1 MGAGARIVFC
11 GGMGSALSGIVLDT
25 RCERETAAGRHAIH
39 ALWKGRVRV
48 HGTFL
53 VSRAAGGRAWGV
65 PYLLEFSE
73 CGESPVGSRRFC
85 GLAPDDSPFPSA
97 RHFLSKK
104 CHDAFPC
111 TAVFVFPLSCRA

>member
-1 MGAGARIVFC
+1 MGARAWIVFC
-11 GGMGSALSGIVLDT
+11 GGMGSALSGVILDA
-25 RCERETAAGRHAIH
+25 RCERKAAAGWHALH

-73 CGESPVGSRRFC
+73 CGESPVGSRRFL
-85 GLAPDDSPFPSA
+85 GISPVESQFPKRGPTLPKNSQ
-97 RHFLSKK
+97 SG
-104 CHDAFPC
+104 FPG
-111 TAVFVFPLSCRA
+111 RAISGFS